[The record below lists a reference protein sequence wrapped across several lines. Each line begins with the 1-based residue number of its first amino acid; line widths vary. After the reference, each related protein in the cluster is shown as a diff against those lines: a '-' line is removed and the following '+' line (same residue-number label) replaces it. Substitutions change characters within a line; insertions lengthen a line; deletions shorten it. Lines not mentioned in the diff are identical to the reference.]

1 MFYSIGYVEL
11 DTCLMLAAGLGI
23 AEAISTKRVDKRF
36 AGEVMD
42 DETVGSTQD
51 ENTEHN
57 SNQLSSI
64 TEGREEPEN
73 KKKLIRLK
81 ISKKLITFTSIR
93 ANLI

>member
-1 MFYSIGYVEL
+1 MFYSIGYVEP
-11 DTCLMLAAGLGI
+11 DTSLILAAGLGI
-23 AEAISTKRVDKRF
+23 AKAISSKRVDKRF

-51 ENTEHN
+51 ENTDHN

-73 KKKLIRLK
+73 KKKLIRLT
-81 ISKKLITFTSIR
+81 ISRRLTTFTSIR
-93 ANLI
+93 AN